1 MKVMVLGGRGFVGRR
16 VVKQLQGRGDVEV
29 VVASRSA
36 GADGIAVDSRD
47 EADMTRALQGVNVV
61 VNCVTGDGQVISEG
75 ARALVNAA
83 LKSGR
88 PRIVHLSTM
97 SVYGSQEGVI
107 TEDAP
112 LVDDLGWYGHAK
124 IEAEGH
130 MQRYASQGGE
140 VVILRPGVIIG
151 PDSDPWVR
159 RFVRWLQAGRLGDLG
174 PLGDGPANL
183 VDVEDVAQA
192 VVKAIRLE
200 LPVQTAAVFNLVA
213 PDSPRWND
221 YFRDL
226 SLRTANRPLERWG
239 HRRLKAEVLFLGV
252 PLKVMERVAA
262 KLGRRNRAWPEG
274 IPPSLTALWG
284 RHVQL
289 SSKAASQQLSV
300 DWTPYIDSLTR
311 VTQGATETIDA
322 HGVPA

>member
-16 VVKQLQGRGDVEV
+16 VVSQLQDQGDVEV

-36 GADGIAVDSRD
+36 GAGGIAVDSRN

-61 VNCVTGDGQVISEG
+61 VNCVTGDGAAISEG

-97 SVYGSQEGVI
+97 SVYGSQEGLI

-130 MQRYASQGGE
+130 MDRYASQGGE

-159 RFVRWLQAGRLGDLG
+159 RFLRWIQAGRLGDLG
-174 PLGDGPANL
+174 PMGDGPANL
-183 VDVEDVAQA
+183 VDVEDVGQA
-192 VVKAIRLE
+192 VVKAIRFGLDE
-200 LPVQTAAVFNLVA
+200 RRSAAFNLVA
-213 PDSPRWND
+213 PDSPRWNE
-221 YFRDL
+221 YFQDL
-226 SLRTANRPLERWG
+226 SVRTTSRPLERWG
-239 HRRLKAEVLFLGV
+239 RRRLKAEVLCLGV
-252 PLKVMERVAA
+252 PLKLMERMAA
-262 KLGRRNRAWPEG
+262 KLGKHSWTWHEG
-274 IPPSLTALWG
+274 IPPSLAALWM
-284 RHVQL
+284 RHIEL
-289 SSKAASQQLSV
+289 SSSAASRQLRV
-300 DWTPYIDSLTR
+300 EWTPYLVSLGR
-311 VTQGATETIDA
+311 AVQSI
-322 HGVPA
+322 HRI

>member
-16 VVKQLQGRGDVEV
+16 VVSQLQDQGDVEV

-36 GADGIAVDSRD
+36 GAGGIAVDSRN

-61 VNCVTGDGQVISEG
+61 VNCVTGDGAAISEG

-97 SVYGSQEGVI
+97 SVYGSQEGLI

-130 MQRYASQGGE
+130 MDRYASQGGE

-159 RFVRWLQAGRLGDLG
+159 RFLRWIQAGRLGDLG
-174 PLGDGPANL
+174 PMGDGPANL
-183 VDVEDVAQA
+183 VDVEDVGQA
-192 VVKAIRLE
+192 VVKAISLGSDGRHAL
-200 LPVQTAAVFNLVA
+200 VFNLVA

-226 SLRTANRPLERWG
+226 SLRAGSRPLERWG
-239 HRRLKAEVLFLGV
+239 RRRLKAEVLFLGV
-252 PLKVMERVAA
+252 PLKIMERLTA
-262 KLGRRNRAWPEG
+262 KIGKKNSALPEG
-274 IPPSLTALWG
+274 IPPSLVKLWQS
-284 RHVQL
+284 HINL
-289 SSKAASQQLSV
+289 SSAAAEECLNIE
-300 DWTPYIDSLTR
+300 WTPYTHTLER
-311 VTQGATETIDA
+311 CLAEQ
-322 HGVPA
+322 PQRQRQ